1 MKETSEARV
10 VVSGRVQGVFFRAST
25 RDVAVRYGVRGFVRN
40 LPDGRVEA
48 VLQGDRGAVE
58 KVVAFMR
65 EGPAGGYGEGA
76 RFSLTY
82 GGVAAVQ
89 LDPIEKKPL
98 FHFPPGTEILSVG
111 SIGCNFRCG
120 FCQNWHLVL
129 GQASLSP
136 AGIPEPGRAARAS

>member
-40 LPDGRVEA
+40 LPDGRVEG

-65 EGPAGGYGEGA
+65 EGPPGA
-76 RFSLTY
+76 F
-82 GGVAAVQ
+82 VEAADVEWRTPSETW
-89 LDPIEKKPL
+89 D
-98 FHFPPGTEILSVG
+98 
-111 SIGCNFRCG
+111 G
-120 FCQNWHLVL
+120 FFVRH
-129 GQASLSP
+129 
-136 AGIPEPGRAARAS
+136 

>member
-65 EGPAGGYGEGA
+65 EGPPGA
-76 RFSLTY
+76 Y
-82 GGVAAVQ
+82 VEEAAV
-89 LDPIEKKPL
+89 EWR
-98 FHFPPGTEILSVG
+98 TSSEILD
-111 SIGCNFRCG
+111 G
-120 FCQNWHLVL
+120 FFV
-129 GQASLSP
+129 
-136 AGIPEPGRAARAS
+136 RR